1 MTTPKPRFGAVL
13 CLVVVLVVRHGN
25 HILVCLESPELGV
38 ELGTDARD
46 FRFRDPRLGT
56 EGLDEVVQLSRRDA
70 VRVRLHDD
78 GEQHPVDPPAALEDG
93 GEEAPA
99 SQLRGLEGDIVG
111 LGREQSLTV
120 AVLLGRSRLSAFG
133 AHGSD
138 ALGRLDLDELSE
150 HEADRLPIT
159 SISSP
164 AGSRRAVVES
174 DWTRVLGVSS
184 DVLVVLTPKVT

>member
-1 MTTPKPRFGAVL
+1 
-13 CLVVVLVVRHGN
+13 VLVVRHGN

-150 HEADRLPIT
+150 HEADRLPNNVDIVAGADRVEQFVEVRLDT
-159 SISSP
+159 GPWGSP
-164 AGSRRAVVES
+164 PMC
-174 DWTRVLGVSS
+174 WWFF
-184 DVLVVLTPKVT
+184 TPKVT